1 MTVRNR
7 ALLLVLPTVILLA
20 SIVIFPMIFSLSV
33 SVLSYD
39 LRIPEH
45 PFIGI
50 KNWINL
56 LKNPDFLNAVSV
68 TVTMIVTEL
77 LFELVLGMVLAL
89 LLLQLPVFRGILQPL
104 LLIPMMVMPV
114 VVGYMGRLIFE
125 VRSGPINYFLTLLG
139 MEGLQWHASPDLALI
154 TILILRIWR
163 WTPFVMATLLAGLL
177 SLPQEPFQSAEVDG
191 ANTWQIFT
199 KLTLPMLKPVITL
212 VVVMRTLEVL
222 QTFDIMYVLTLG
234 GPGNRTTTL
243 SLYTYLLGFRYWDIG
258 QAAAAAWFIMIP
270 LSILVTFFV
279 KLMQKEGGE
288 IEKAK

>member
-7 ALLLVLPTVILLA
+7 ALLLVLPTVIVLA

-50 KNWINL
+50 GNWINL

-77 LFELVLGMVLAL
+77 LFELGLGMVLAL

-139 MEGLQWHASPDLALI
+139 MEGLQWHASPNLALI

-177 SLPQEPFQSAEVDG
+177 SLPQEPYQSAQVDG

>member
-1 MTVRNR
+1 MTVRKR
-7 ALLLVLPTVILLA
+7 ALFLVLPTVILLA
-20 SIVIFPMIFSLSV
+20 SIVIFPMIFSLRV

-125 VRSGPINYFLTLLG
+125 VRSGPVNYFLNLLG
-139 MEGLQWHASPDLALI
+139 MEGLQWHGSPDLALI

-177 SLPQEPFQSAEVDG
+177 SLPQEPYQSAQVDG

-222 QTFDIMYVLTLG
+222 QTFDIMYVLTMG
-234 GPGNRTTTL
+234 GPGSRTTTL

-279 KLMQKEGGE
+279 KLMQKGGGE

>member
-1 MTVRNR
+1 MTVRKR
-7 ALLLVLPTVILLA
+7 ALLLVLPTVIVLA

-33 SVLSYD
+33 SVRAYD
-39 LRIPEH
+39 IRIPEH

-50 KNWINL
+50 GNWINL
-56 LKNPDFLNAVSV
+56 FKNPDFLNALSV

-77 LFELVLGMVLAL
+77 LLELSLGLVLAL
-89 LLLQLPVFRGILQPL
+89 LLLQLPFFRGILQPI

-125 VRSGPINYFLTLLG
+125 VRSGPINYFLNLLG

-177 SLPQEPFQSAEVDG
+177 SLPQEPYQSAQVDG

-199 KLTLPMLKPVITL
+199 KLTLPMLKPIITL

-222 QTFDIMYVLTLG
+222 QTFDIMYVLTMG
-234 GPGNRTTTL
+234 GPGSRTTTL

-279 KLMQKEGGE
+279 KLMQNEGGE

>member
-7 ALLLVLPTVILLA
+7 TLLLVLPTVILLA

-50 KNWINL
+50 GNWINL

-125 VRSGPINYFLTLLG
+125 VRSGPINYFFNLLG
-139 MEGLQWHASPDLALI
+139 MEGLGWHASPDLALI

-177 SLPQEPFQSAEVDG
+177 SLPQEPYQSAEVDG

>member
-7 ALLLVLPTVILLA
+7 ALLLVLPTVIVLA

-33 SVLSYD
+33 SVQAYD
-39 LRIPEH
+39 IRIPEH

-77 LFELVLGMVLAL
+77 FFELGLGLVLAL
-89 LLLQLPVFRGILQPL
+89 LLLQLPVFRGILQPI

-125 VRSGPINYFLTLLG
+125 VRSGPINYFLNLLG
-139 MEGLQWHASPDLALI
+139 MEGLEWHASPDLALV

-177 SLPQEPFQSAEVDG
+177 SLPQEPYQSAQVDG

-199 KLTLPMLKPVITL
+199 RLTLPMLKPIITL

-222 QTFDIMYVLTLG
+222 QTFDIMYVLTMG

-243 SLYTYLLGFRYWDIG
+243 SLYTYLIGFRYWDIG

-279 KLMQKEGGE
+279 KLMQNEGGE

>member
-7 ALLLVLPTVILLA
+7 ALLLVLPTVIVLA
-20 SIVIFPMIFSLSV
+20 LIVIFPMIFSLSV

-50 KNWINL
+50 GNWINL

-125 VRSGPINYFLTLLG
+125 VRSGPINYFFNLLG
-139 MEGLQWHASPDLALI
+139 MEGLGWHASPDLALI

-177 SLPQEPFQSAEVDG
+177 SLPQEPYQSAEVDG